1 MMASDLNDT
10 TIKEFFQKKNW
21 KINNDLSGNEII
33 YDFSIVN
40 TSKVIRVYTSISKT
54 SLSMRSKGK
63 DAIRLFLFDIK
74 EQKPKSKS
82 FRVYR
87 TENWKENLQSK
98 VMILFESA
106 QILQF

>member
-1 MMASDLNDT
+1 MMASDLNNT

-21 KINNDLSGNEII
+21 KENNDLSGNEII

-54 SLSMRSKGK
+54 SQTMREKGK
-63 DAIRLFLFDIK
+63 DAIRLFLFDVI

-87 TENWKENLQSK
+87 TENWKENLKNK
-98 VMILFESA
+98 VNILYNSV
-106 QILQF
+106 IK